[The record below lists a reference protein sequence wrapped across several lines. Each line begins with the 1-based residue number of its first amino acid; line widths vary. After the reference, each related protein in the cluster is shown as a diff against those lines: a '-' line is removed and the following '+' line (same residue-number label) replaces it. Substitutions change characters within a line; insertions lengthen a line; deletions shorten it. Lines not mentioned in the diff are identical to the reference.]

1 MNFYTKQ
8 KKKDSDSMNN
18 YTNEVSSLVSAL
30 KNKDR
35 EIQEIQENMSG
46 WKKDTLAKLAEK
58 FEVELNKELDRR
70 MQEHK
75 VETNNQQMQLDKIRK
90 EMDSLIKEYR
100 HSNVN
105 NLIFIIL
112 GIFKF
117 IKIIIIMI
125 AKSNQS
131 RTT

>member
-58 FEVELNKELDRR
+58 FEYVLLRTINKNHCR
-70 MQEHK
+70 
-75 VETNNQQMQLDKIRK
+75 
-90 EMDSLIKEYR
+90 LIY
-100 HSNVN
+100 S
-105 NLIFIIL
+105 
-112 GIFKF
+112 
-117 IKIIIIMI
+117 
-125 AKSNQS
+125 
-131 RTT
+131 

>member
-1 MNFYTKQ
+1 MNYCTKQ

-105 NLIFIIL
+105 NFILLI
-112 GIFKF
+112 IFK
-117 IKIIIIMI
+117 
-125 AKSNQS
+125 
-131 RTT
+131 